1 MYITK
6 AMMLAILML
15 EKILNS
21 SINTKVQS
29 ININEEL

>member
-1 MYITK
+1 MCITK